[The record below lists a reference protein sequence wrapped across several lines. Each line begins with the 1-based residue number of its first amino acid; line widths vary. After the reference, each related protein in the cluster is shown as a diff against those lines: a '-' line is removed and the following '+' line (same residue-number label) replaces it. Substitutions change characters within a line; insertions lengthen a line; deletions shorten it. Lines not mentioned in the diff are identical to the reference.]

1 MGLSA
6 QQPEVLPINDEVND
20 GQDKERD
27 GGEEKGDLGLLRR
40 AVPFRRG
47 VEEDEGEQSTG
58 EAEVD
63 EKSGTRGSQFEDDAE
78 QEDSNH
84 DECAEV
90 GVSELKEGWSGVSEC
105 SRVFRLDEVF
115 LRQHD
120 GEHCDDQQIDYD
132 DGPSNM
138 PNPAGWF
145 VPVRGLKRR
154 DVMAFFHE
162 QFSVLPP

>member
-27 GGEEKGDLGLLRR
+27 GGEEERDLGLLGR

-58 EAEVD
+58 EADVD
-63 EKSGTRGSQFEDDAE
+63 EKSGSRGSQFEDDAE
-78 QEDSNH
+78 QEDGNH

-90 GVSELKEGWSGVSEC
+90 GVSELKKDWSGVPEC
-105 SRVFRLDEVF
+105 PRVFRLDAIF
-115 LRQHD
+115 LKQHD
-120 GEHCDDQQIDYD
+120 
-132 DGPSNM
+132 
-138 PNPAGWF
+138 
-145 VPVRGLKRR
+145 
-154 DVMAFFHE
+154 
-162 QFSVLPP
+162 